1 MCSAFWPGTFFLDG
15 RFCQKLV
22 AIVVVIMIMAVVM
35 VVVML
40 IVVFVMSVGMTIG
53 VIFFVDPIAWVVA
66 IAALEMFILRVRPDG
81 SGIRWT
87 LIVPSDPAIGVPL
100 GGPETAYP
108 NGLRCRGRRC
118 RRFETRRWGGDADG
132 DGYLCGCR
140 QGQSRCKRELVDPD
154 VFHTRPPMSWRQE
167 PLAGQDE
174 LRRQVEQLTCQLL
187 YKGLPATHQS
197 HVGGIWNSSVS
208 GENRYW

>member
-40 IVVFVMSVGMTIG
+40 IVVFVMSIGMTIG

-108 NGLRCRGRRC
+108 N
-118 RRFETRRWGGDADG
+118 
-132 DGYLCGCR
+132 
-140 QGQSRCKRELVDPD
+140 
-154 VFHTRPPMSWRQE
+154 
-167 PLAGQDE
+167 
-174 LRRQVEQLTCQLL
+174 
-187 YKGLPATHQS
+187 
-197 HVGGIWNSSVS
+197 
-208 GENRYW
+208 